1 MGLSRSG
8 GVGLALPPQLF
19 AGIGLRIL
27 ATGLFACMTL
37 CVRLASVEAPVG
49 QIMFWRSAVALVP
62 IVAYLALQG
71 QFPGGLHTRN
81 PFGHVKRSLFGCVAM
96 AFSFL
101 SLSYLPLALAAALGF
116 LAPLLVIPVAVL
128 FLHER
133 PGLLVVLAALVG
145 FVGVGFMLLPAL
157 AGPSLDMGTVIGVG
171 AGIAM
176 AATTA
181 AAKIEIKRLTAT
193 EPPGTIAFYFAL
205 VCAVGGLATAP
216 FGWAAT
222 EGATLAW
229 LIGAGLTGGLAHIAM
244 TEAIARAP
252 VSTLAPFEYT
262 AMLWAMGFDL
272 LVFGLLPVPLSLL
285 GAGLNVGAAAVV
297 AVGERRR
304 RP

>member
-1 MGLSRSG
+1 MGLTASG
-8 GVGLALPPQLF
+8 GAFIAPPPNLF
-19 AGIGLRIL
+19 TGIGLRIL

-37 CVRLASVEAPVG
+37 CVRLASLEAPVG
-49 QIMFWRSAVALVP
+49 QIMFWRSAVALGP
-62 IVAYLALQG
+62 ILLYLALQG
-71 QFPGGLHTRN
+71 QFPGGLRTHN
-81 PFGHVKRSLFGCVAM
+81 PWGHVKRSLFGCVAM

-116 LAPLLVIPVAVL
+116 LAPLIVIPIAVL
-128 FLHER
+128 ILRER

-145 FVGVGFMLLPAL
+145 FAGVGFMLLPAL
-157 AGPSLDMGTVIGVG
+157 AGPTLDTGIVIGVG
-171 AGIAM
+171 AGVAM

-193 EPPGTIAFYFAL
+193 EPPGTIAFYFAV
-205 VCAVGGLATAP
+205 VCAVGGLITAP
-216 FGWAAT
+216 FGWAVT

-244 TEAIARAP
+244 TEAVARAP

-272 LVFGLLPVPLSLL
+272 LVFDLLPVPLSLL
-285 GAGLNVGAAAVV
+285 GAVFIVSAAAMV
-297 AVGERRR
+297 AFGERRR
-304 RP
+304 RL

>member
-1 MGLSRSG
+1 MGLTSSSG
-8 GVGLALPPQLF
+8 ASIAPPPSLF

-27 ATGLFACMTL
+27 ATGLFAFMSL

-49 QIMFWRSAVALVP
+49 QIMFWRSAVALMP
-62 IVAYLALQG
+62 IVAYLAVRG
-71 QFPGGLHTRN
+71 QFPGGLRTRY
-81 PFGHVKRSLFGCVAM
+81 PFGHVKRSLFGFVAM

-116 LAPLLVIPVAVL
+116 LAPLLVISIAVL

-133 PGLLVVLAALVG
+133 PGFLVVLAALVG
-145 FVGVGFMLLPAL
+145 FAGVGFMLLPAL

-205 VCAVGGLATAP
+205 VCAVGGLTTAP

-222 EGATLAW
+222 DGATLAW
-229 LIGAGLTGGLAHIAM
+229 LVGAGLTGGLAHIAM

-285 GAGLNVGAAAVV
+285 GAGLIVGAAAVV
-297 AVGERRR
+297 AVGERKRR
-304 RP
+304 S